1 MPRVRPRRAGEP
13 SGNPTNKWIVAR
25 VTAVVALLTTF
36 LTTGTWDVE
45 ESIFAIGIVAEAIT
59 SWLTR
64 NDDTPGG
71 VPVVE

>member
-1 MPRVRPRRAGEP
+1 MTVRPRRAGEAG
-13 SGNPTNKWIVAR
+13 SNPTNKWIVAR
-25 VTAVVALLTTF
+25 ITAVVALLTTY
-36 LTTGTWDVE
+36 LTTGTWDTE
-45 ESIFAIGIVAEAIT
+45 ESIFAIGIIAEAAT